1 MKIEHVAMWVKDL
14 EKAKNF
20 FTEYFEGSAG
30 ELYHNVKTGF
40 KSYFISFD
48 NGSRLELMTRAE
60 LFDDPQISGCRT
72 GYIHIAFSVGSRQK
86 VDELTERLRQ
96 SGYEV
101 MSVPRVTGDGYYES
115 CVATVEG
122 NLVEITV

>member
-1 MKIEHVAMWVKDL
+1 
-14 EKAKNF
+14 
-20 FTEYFEGSAG
+20 
-30 ELYHNVKTGF
+30 
-40 KSYFISFD
+40 
-48 NGSRLELMTRAE
+48 MTRSE

>member
-60 LFDDPQISGCRT
+60 LFDDPLISGCRT

-115 CVATVEG
+115 CVAAVEG